1 MLAHSVEQKEEG
13 KQNMNREEI
22 KNELMDCLEYLEDES
37 LIVLLELIKT
47 YPSVKNRDSNR
58 KRTEI

>member
-22 KNELMDCLEYLEDES
+22 MNELMDCLEYLEDES

>member
-1 MLAHSVEQKEEG
+1 
-13 KQNMNREEI
+13 MNREEI
-22 KNELMDCLEYLEDES
+22 VNELMDCFEYLEDES

-58 KRTEI
+58 KRTEV